1 MDIHAGHRAS
11 GQFRSSVKFREFSID
26 TH

>member
-11 GQFRSSVKFREFSID
+11 GQFRSSAKFREFPID
-26 TH
+26 IH